1 MNFDIEAITKSSI
14 VLVLN
19 ELMEK
24 KRDLYLNA
32 NSYERSADRRDY
44 RKGYYEPEKRHL
56 IKAA

>member
-1 MNFDIEAITKSSI
+1 MEAITKSSI

-24 KRDLYLNA
+24 ERDLYLNA